1 MARKKAQVR
10 TGTRYTPEFWDA
22 VREFWEA
29 SPQVSLDDVGKRVA
43 ERFQVKPPN
52 RATISRRKATENWAR
67 YSESC
72 TGMSATELE
81 KEIKNNATELKQ
93 KLNIGKTDSEENNNK
108 NQDDEPSAT
117 TSATT
122 SATSECNN
130 GESATNC
137 EPTEEQQRRID
148 KVLGGGKIDD
158 KGEWVD
164 VTDIYDH
171 VKDSIGKKP
180 KKPKQEKKKQG
191 DNQTEVSAPDELTKE
206 ELEEIQEAQVML
218 RCASLLD
225 MSEFVPLSKRNAKNQ
240 LTASKVV
247 QINRNLIH
255 DVKEGT
261 DLLQV
266 ATKEVAIRVIT
277 CTDQVEM
284 KILSKKLRALSELKE
299 IYSGLS
305 MQTTALIREDRVY
318 WALGELQLQDR
329 EEQEAQR
336 TLDMKDSEEVLE
348 AKALAMKEK
357 ALAHQRK
364 MEHLMAQQKASNL
377 VTLEYRD
384 QGLDDDEGSMPIEE
398 E

>member
-1 MARKKAQVR
+1 
-10 TGTRYTPEFWDA
+10 
-22 VREFWEA
+22 
-29 SPQVSLDDVGKRVA
+29 
-43 ERFQVKPPN
+43 
-52 RATISRRKATENWAR
+52 
-67 YSESC
+67 
-72 TGMSATELE
+72 MSATELE